1 MCDQDLTHFF
11 DRPKYI
17 SVKIVSEVVIR
28 DTCGTG
34 YGLCTVN
41 GIYSIQKAQ
50 ETSRIDH
57 QKLRKKLYRQGRAF
71 VVP

>member
-28 DTCGTG
+28 DKR
-34 YGLCTVN
+34 CTVT